1 MDGQRE
7 SWKGSSQK
15 TIRSARR
22 AFDSFR
28 EEMTHTRPD
37 LLWAPQEWGAD
48 LAMSLHNEVTF
59 MCFARWLMEG
69 GLAASTVTTYLS
81 LTRSSLEAEL
91 GFKLLSGQERG
102 DASASYDARLASHV
116 LATSEASVRLACVA
130 PEEPGGDDAGRTG
143 VRADRDAASD
153 DVHG

>member
-1 MDGQRE
+1 MVGA

-28 EEMTHTRPD
+28 EEMAHTRPD

-91 GFKLLSGQERG
+91 GFKLLSGQET
-102 DASASYDARLASHV
+102 RLPRMMRALRRMFSQLRKRRCGWRASHH
-116 LATSEASVRLACVA
+116 RLHRNHSK
-130 PEEPGGDDAGRTG
+130 G
-143 VRADRDAASD
+143 
-153 DVHG
+153 